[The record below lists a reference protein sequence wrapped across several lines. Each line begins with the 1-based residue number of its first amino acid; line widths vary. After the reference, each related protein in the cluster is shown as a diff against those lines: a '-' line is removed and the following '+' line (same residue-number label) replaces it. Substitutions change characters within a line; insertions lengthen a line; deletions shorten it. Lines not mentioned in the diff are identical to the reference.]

1 MKHFHIHTPNG
12 FSQPHYFVVAE
23 NEVAPNLIWKDH
35 LIDGAELGDWIGHH
49 VIESHDSNKN
59 WLEVRINGEPYS
71 VVYLR
76 RGTDIHLLFQSHFI
90 SLDSENSMMAMILLN
105 ESYEVSYYYNR
116 NYAQLPIFSNEIEW
130 YLTPFTNL
138 CAQNNLLS
146 EVADFI
152 NVSFQNRASYLRKE
166 ITQLDR
172 KKVYL
177 DCLPVEMNGA
187 KFYCVLIQRN
197 PSQQEMGLQ
206 LGIQEKKF
214 NRIID
219 NFQLGL
225 LEVNNAGII
234 LNANQSFCKMSGYAL
249 SELLGKDAGMLLLN
263 DENREMMRQ
272 INQKRSEGYT
282 DAYEILIRNKKG
294 EKKWWLISGAPNI
307 DEQGNDNGSIGIHWD
322 ITLQKELEF
331 SLQQDK
337 QKAEAIADFKTQ
349 FLANMSHEIRTP
361 LNAIVG
367 MIREL
372 KIISNT
378 DKQSEYLNIA
388 DIASEALLNIIND
401 VLDFSKLEAGKVSL
415 EQIAFTPA
423 KVMQN
428 AALLIAD
435 RIEEKKLDFQ
445 LEGIVEANLSLTGD
459 PNRLQ
464 QCLLNILSNAAKF
477 THVGK
482 ITLGFEIVEENEHQC
497 TIDFTITDTG
507 VGMDPDYMNRVFEK
521 FSQADETITRKY
533 GGSGLGLSITK
544 SFVEMMGGRIQIES
558 KKHVG
563 TRVHLNIPFQKSTT
577 TLPSFTHDRLEQELQ
592 IKGMRVLVVEDNPLN
607 RAVAKAFLSRH
618 DIQVTEAFDGIEAL
632 SIIDRQNFDLIFMD
646 IQMPGIDGIE
656 VCSLMRDKGIN
667 TPIIALTANAQ
678 QSEKIKCEKAGMN
691 DYLVKPFQEFEILQI
706 LNKYSIHQTAFSNQV
721 NSNGNNVHAPSF
733 QLQRIQDLVGD
744 DINIINSIVQLFVKE
759 GSRIANEVEKAIHE
773 NDIAMIR
780 ARLHEL
786 RPNLHN
792 MGMEKAM
799 GYLENFRAHIID
811 DKLVGNAESIGL
823 NMVKEMRIA
832 IEDMKNYLAPF
843 TT

>member
-1 MKHFHIHTPNG
+1 VKHFPFHTPND
-12 FSQPHYFVVAE
+12 FSQPHYIVVNEAE
-23 NEVAPNLIWKDH
+23 ISHDLKWEDN
-35 LIDGAELGDWIGHH
+35 LIDGACLGEWISHH
-49 VIESHDSNKN
+49 IIQNENKN
-59 WLEVRINGEPYS
+59 RIEVRLNGEPYS
-71 VVYLR
+71 VLYQWMNNEV
-76 RGTDIHLLFQSHFI
+76 HLLFQSHFI
-90 SLDSENSMMAMILLN
+90 ALDSENTMMAMVLLN
-105 ESYEVSYYYNR
+105 ELGQVIYYYNR
-116 NYAQLPIFSNEIEW
+116 NYSQLPYFSNEADW
-130 YLTPFTNL
+130 YLEPFSSFCNQSTTL
-138 CAQNNLLS
+138 TAFS
-146 EVADFI
+146 DFL
-152 NVSFQNRASYLRKE
+152 NDAFEKKANFFRKE
-166 ITQLDR
+166 FAIVDNN
-172 KKVYL
+172 KIFV
-177 DCLPVEMNGA
+177 DCLPLQVSEQF
-187 KFYCVLIQRN
+187 FYCFLLKHN
-197 PSQQEMGLQ
+197 PTQQEMGLQ

-225 LEVNNAGII
+225 LEVNNVGVI
-234 LNANQSFCKMSGYAL
+234 LNANQSFCKMSGYSL
-249 SELLGKDAGMLLLN
+249 SELMGKDAGELLLN

-282 DAYEILIRNKKG
+282 DAYELCIRNKKG

-307 DEQGNDNGSIGIHWD
+307 DEQGHDNGSIGIHWD
-322 ITLQKELEF
+322 ITIQKELEF
-331 SLQQDK
+331 SLQKDK

-372 KIISNT
+372 KVITSSE
-378 DKQSEYLNIA
+378 KQTEYLNIA
-388 DIASEALLNIIND
+388 DVASEALLNIIND

-415 EQIAFTPA
+415 EQIDFTPS

-435 RIEEKKLDFQ
+435 RIAEKKLDFQ
-445 LEGIVEANLSLTGD
+445 LEGMVEAGLSLMGD

-482 ITLGFEIVEENEHQC
+482 ISLGFEIVEENENQC
-497 TIDFTITDTG
+497 TIDFTISDTG
-507 VGMDPDYMNRVFEK
+507 VGMDPDFMNRVFEK

-563 TRVHLNIPFQKSTT
+563 TRVHLNIPFQKSKTVVAINNN
-577 TLPSFTHDRLEQELQ
+577 DEIKQEVN
-592 IKGMRVLVVEDNPLN
+592 IKGMRVLVVEDNALN
-607 RAVAKAFLSRH
+607 RAVARAFLTRH

-632 SIIDRQNFDLIFMD
+632 SIVERQTFDLIFMD

-656 VCSLMRDKGIN
+656 VCSLIRDKGLK

-691 DYLVKPFQEFEILQI
+691 DYLVKPFQECEILQV
-706 LNKYSIHQTAFSNQV
+706 LNKYSNHEAAMKSEDPSSSKKDI
-721 NSNGNNVHAPSF
+721 GPSF

-744 DINIINSIVQLFVKE
+744 DVSVINSIVQLFVRE

-773 NDIAMIR
+773 NDIGMIR

-792 MGMEKAM
+792 MGMDKAM

-811 DKLVGNAESIGL
+811 DKMVGNAESIGL
-823 NMVKEMRIA
+823 NMVLEMRVA
-832 IEDMKNYLAPF
+832 IKDMQTYLEQF
-843 TT
+843 